1 MSLAEVYLFLD
12 IGFLSNTVITIIAG
26 GIIAGIVYVTR
37 SGAEY
42 ASSADDTEIVKKY
55 KLEGIS
61 CKGSDPKIWYDM
73 DSEARLRLTYEID
86 GERITGTLDGSFYMQ
101 KEEIEELVSRGETI
115 DICVDPLDHTKFCLM
130 DELYRQKKI
139 HTSEKTVTS
148 VINGTEMIGLIVKL
162 LIGTA
167 VLGWLYY
174 MVHK

>member
-1 MSLAEVYLFLD
+1 
-12 IGFLSNTVITIIAG
+12 
-26 GIIAGIVYVTR
+26 
-37 SGAEY
+37 
-42 ASSADDTEIVKKY
+42 
-55 KLEGIS
+55 
-61 CKGSDPKIWYDM
+61 
-73 DSEARLRLTYEID
+73 
-86 GERITGTLDGSFYMQ
+86 MQ

-115 DICVDPLDHTKFCLM
+115 DICVDPLDYTKFCLM

-167 VLGWLYY
+167 VLGWIYY